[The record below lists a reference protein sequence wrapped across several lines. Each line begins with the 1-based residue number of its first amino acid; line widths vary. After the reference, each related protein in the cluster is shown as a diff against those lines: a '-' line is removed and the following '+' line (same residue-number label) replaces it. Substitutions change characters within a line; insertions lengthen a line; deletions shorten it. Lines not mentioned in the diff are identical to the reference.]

1 MVEEDQDAAL
11 VARCLNGDQEA
22 FEALLDRH
30 QRAIYNLAYRMLARA
45 EDAEDVTQTVFLKA
59 FEKLDRY
66 NPEHRFFS
74 WIYRIGI
81 NESIDVLARRK
92 RGEGSDIE
100 IESPAPSAED
110 QLDEAD
116 LCARVQTALMSLR
129 SDERGI
135 IVLKHFMGISYHE
148 IGEVLEVPEKT
159 VKSRLFVARRHLKDA
174 LQLSSELG
182 AVKH

>member
-11 VARCLNGDQEA
+11 VARCLEGDQEA
-22 FEALLDRH
+22 FETLLDRH
-30 QRAIYNLAYRMLARA
+30 QRAIYNLAYRMLASA

-66 NPEHRFFS
+66 NADHRFFS

-81 NESIDVLARRK
+81 NESIDALARRK
-92 RGEGSDIE
+92 RTEGTDVE
-100 IESPAPSAED
+100 LESHAPSAED

-116 LCARVQTALMSLR
+116 LCARVQAGLMKLR

-135 IVLKHFMGISYHE
+135 IVLKHFMGISYRE
-148 IGEVLEVPEKT
+148 IGEVLEIEEKT
-159 VKSRLFVARRHLKDA
+159 VKSRLFVARRHLKEA
-174 LQLSSELG
+174 LEQAGEPG
-182 AVKH
+182 TVKH